1 MGVADFVGVLPKAP
15 MKILYTNFHAG
26 DGGGHTTYLASLAR
40 ALSPRHALFMAAPA
54 DSRVLRVLRQEGIA
68 EPVEIAF
75 SSGLATLGRQWS
87 DLRTL
92 RGLIQRHGIDIVHA
106 NGARD
111 HRVAMEAVAGLARRP
126 KLVFTKHNS
135 KSSNTLG
142 NTLRARWGTDRVIAV
157 SEHTRQMLLDSP
169 YRHCPIDVIRNGV
182 DLQRFA
188 PVDAADGA
196 ALRARWTLDPDALVL
211 VSNAGTDGHKGW
223 IDLARAI
230 ATLPDP
236 LRGKVHMAVAG
247 REPDPR
253 LVAEV
258 AQLGLTDQVHFAGL
272 LEDIRPFVA
281 SGDAG
286 FVLSYD
292 VETISFACREMMAMG
307 KPVMVSDYAGLPE
320 NIAQGRN
327 GWIVPVRNVAAIA
340 AQVAALYEQRAALP
354 GVGLAARAHAV
365 EAFGLETFSRLTE
378 ACYEAVLRGPPGG
391 AVAD

>member
-1 MGVADFVGVLPKAP
+1 

-40 ALSPRHALFMAAPA
+40 ALSPRHQLFMAAPGG
-54 DSRVLRVLRQEGIA
+54 SRILRVVRQERIA

-75 SSGLATLGRQWS
+75 SSGLATLGRQWA

-92 RGLIQRHGIDIVHA
+92 RGLIREHAIDIVHA

-111 HRVAMEAVAGLARRP
+111 HRVVMEAVAGLPKRP

-135 KSSNTLG
+135 KSSNTFG
-142 NTLRARWGTDRVIAV
+142 NAVRARWGTDRVIAV

-169 YRHCPIDVIRNGV
+169 YRRCPIDVVRNGV
-182 DLQRFA
+182 DLQRFSPVA
-188 PVDAADGA
+188 PADGA

-230 ATLPDP
+230 ATLPEP

-247 REPDPR
+247 REPDPQ

-258 AQLGLTDQVHFAGL
+258 EQLGVAGQVHFAGL

-281 SGDAG
+281 GGDAG

-320 NIAQGRN
+320 NITHGHN

-340 AQVAALYEQRAALP
+340 AQVVALYEQRQTLP
-354 GVGLAARAHAV
+354 AVGQAARAHAV
-365 EAFGLETFSRLTE
+365 EAFGLETFSALTE
-378 ACYEAVLRGPPGG
+378 ACYVAVLGG
-391 AVAD
+391 AAD

>member
-1 MGVADFVGVLPKAP
+1 

-40 ALSPRHALFMAAPA
+40 ALSPRHRLFMAAPA
-54 DSRVLRVLRQEGIA
+54 DSRVLRVVRAEAIA

-75 SSGLATLGRQWS
+75 SSGLPTLGRQWA

-92 RGLIQRHGIDIVHA
+92 RTLIAREGIDIVHA

-135 KSSNTLG
+135 KPSNTLG
-142 NTLRARWGTDRVIAV
+142 NAVRARWGTDRVIAV
-157 SEHTRQMLLDSP
+157 SAHTRQMLLDSP
-169 YRHCPIDVIRNGV
+169 YRRCPIDVVRNGV

-188 PVDAADGA
+188 PVDSAEGA
-196 ALRARWTLDPDALVL
+196 ALRARWTTDPEALVL

-230 ATLPDP
+230 ATLPAP

-247 REPDPR
+247 RDPDPA

-258 AQLGLTDQVHFAGL
+258 ERLGVGAQVHFAGL

-320 NIAQGRN
+320 NIDQGRN
-327 GWIVPVRNVAAIA
+327 GWIVPVRDVAAIA
-340 AQVAALYEQRAALP
+340 AQVVELYAMREALP
-354 GVGLAARAHAV
+354 AIGQAARAHAV
-365 EAFGLETFSRLTE
+365 DAFGLETFYRLTE
-378 ACYEAVLRGPPGG
+378 ASYAAALEAPARALP
-391 AVAD
+391 

>member
-1 MGVADFVGVLPKAP
+1 

-40 ALSPRHALFMAAPA
+40 ALSPRHQLFMAAPGG
-54 DSRVLRVLRQEGIA
+54 SRVLRVVRQERIA

-75 SSGLATLGRQWS
+75 SSGLATLGRQWA

-92 RGLIQRHGIDIVHA
+92 RGLIVKHGIDIVHA

-111 HRVAMEAVAGLARRP
+111 HRVVMEAVAGLPKRP
-126 KLVFTKHNS
+126 ELVFTKHNS
-135 KSSNTLG
+135 KSSNTFG
-142 NTLRARWGTDRVIAV
+142 NAVRARWGTDRVIAV

-169 YRHCPIDVIRNGV
+169 YRRCPIDVVRNGV
-182 DLQRFA
+182 DLQRFSPVA
-188 PVDAADGA
+188 PADGA

-230 ATLPDP
+230 ATLPEP

-247 REPDPR
+247 REPDPL

-258 AQLGLTDQVHFAGL
+258 EQLGVAGQVHFAGL

-320 NIAQGRN
+320 NITHGHN

-340 AQVAALYEQRAALP
+340 AQVVALYELRQTLP
-354 GVGLAARAHAV
+354 AVGQAARAHAV
-365 EAFGLETFSRLTE
+365 EAFGLETFSALTE
-378 ACYEAVLRGPPGG
+378 ACYVAVLGG
-391 AVAD
+391 AAD

>member
-1 MGVADFVGVLPKAP
+1 

-40 ALSPRHALFMAAPA
+40 ALSPRHQLFIAAPGN
-54 DSRVLRVLRQEGIA
+54 SRVIRVALAEGIA
-68 EPVEIAF
+68 TPVEIAF
-75 SSGLATLGRQWS
+75 SSGLATLGRQWA

-92 RGLIQRHGIDIVHA
+92 RGLIQQQGIDIVHA

-111 HRVAMEAVAGLARRP
+111 HRVSMEAVAGLPRRP

-135 KSSNTLG
+135 KSADTFG
-142 NTLRARWGTDRVIAV
+142 NAVRARWGTDRVIAV

-169 YRHCPIDVIRNGV
+169 YRRCPIDVVRNGV

-188 PVDAADGA
+188 PVDAAAGA
-196 ALRARWTLDPDALVL
+196 ALRARWTRDPDALVL

-230 ATLPDP
+230 ATLPAP

-258 AQLGLTDQVHFAGL
+258 QQLGMAAQVHFAGL
-272 LEDIRPFVA
+272 LDDIRPFVA

-320 NIAQGRN
+320 NIEHGRD

-340 AQVAALYEQRAALP
+340 AQVVALYGQRQTLP
-354 GVGLAARAHAV
+354 AVGQAARAHAV
-365 EAFGLETFSRLTE
+365 AAFGLETFSALTE
-378 ACYEAVLRGPPGG
+378 ACYAAVLGG
-391 AVAD
+391 AAD

>member
-1 MGVADFVGVLPKAP
+1 

-40 ALSPRHALFMAAPA
+40 ALSPRHQLFMAAPGG
-54 DSRVLRVLRQEGIA
+54 SRVLRVVRQERIA

-75 SSGLATLGRQWS
+75 SSGLATLGRQWA

-92 RGLIQRHGIDIVHA
+92 RGLIVKHGIDIVHA

-111 HRVAMEAVAGLARRP
+111 HRVVMEAVAGLPKRP

-135 KSSNTLG
+135 KSSNTFG
-142 NTLRARWGTDRVIAV
+142 NAVRARWGTDRVIAV

-169 YRHCPIDVIRNGV
+169 YRRCPIDVVRNGV
-182 DLQRFA
+182 DLQRFSPVA
-188 PVDAADGA
+188 PADGA

-230 ATLPDP
+230 ATLPEP

-247 REPDPR
+247 REPDPL

-258 AQLGLTDQVHFAGL
+258 EQLGVAGQVHFAGL

-320 NIAQGRN
+320 NITHGHN

-340 AQVAALYEQRAALP
+340 AQMVALYELRQTLP
-354 GVGLAARAHAV
+354 AVGQAARAHAV
-365 EAFGLETFSRLTE
+365 EAFGLETFSALTE
-378 ACYEAVLRGPPGG
+378 ACYVAVLGG
-391 AVAD
+391 AAD

>member
-1 MGVADFVGVLPKAP
+1 

-40 ALSPRHALFMAAPA
+40 ALSPRHQLFMAAPGN
-54 DSRVLRVLRQEGIA
+54 SRVIRVVRAEGIA
-68 EPVEIAF
+68 TPVEIGF
-75 SSGLATLGRQWS
+75 SSGLATLGQQWA

-92 RGLIQRHGIDIVHA
+92 RGLIQQHGIDIVHA

-111 HRVAMEAVAGLARRP
+111 HRVAMEAVAGLSHRP

-135 KSSNTLG
+135 KSARTFG
-142 NTLRARWGTDRVIAV
+142 NAVRARWGTDRVIAV
-157 SEHTRQMLLDSP
+157 SGHTRQMLLDSP
-169 YRHCPIDVIRNGV
+169 YRRCPIDVVRNGV

-188 PVDAADGA
+188 PVDAAAGA
-196 ALRARWTLDPDALVL
+196 ALRARWTHDPEALVL

-230 ATLPDP
+230 ARLPAP
-236 LRGKVHMAVAG
+236 LHGKVHMAVAG
-247 REPDPR
+247 RDPDPR

-258 AQLGLTDQVHFAGL
+258 EQLGVAAQVHFAGL
-272 LEDIRPFVA
+272 LDDIRPFVA

-320 NIAQGRN
+320 NIEHGRT
-327 GWIVPVRNVAAIA
+327 GWIVPVRDVAAIA
-340 AQVAALYEQRAALP
+340 AQVVALYEQRQTLP
-354 GVGLAARAHAV
+354 AVGQAARAHAV
-365 EAFGLETFSRLTE
+365 DAFGLETFSALTE
-378 ACYEAVLRGPPGG
+378 ASYVAVLGG
-391 AVAD
+391 AAD

>member
-1 MGVADFVGVLPKAP
+1 

-40 ALSPRHALFMAAPA
+40 ALSPRHQLFMAAPA
-54 DSRVLRVLRQEGIA
+54 GSRILRVVRQERIA

-75 SSGLATLGRQWS
+75 SSGLATLGRQWA

-92 RGLIQRHGIDIVHA
+92 RGLMARHGIDIVHA

-111 HRVAMEAVAGLARRP
+111 HRVVMEAAAGLPRRP

-135 KSSNTLG
+135 KPSTTLG
-142 NTLRARWGTDRVIAV
+142 NAVRARWGTDRVIAV
-157 SEHTRQMLLDSP
+157 SAHTRQMLLDSP
-169 YRHCPIDVIRNGV
+169 YRRCPIDVVHNGV

-188 PVDAADGA
+188 PVASPEAV
-196 ALRARWTLDPDALVL
+196 ALRERWTGDPDALVL
-211 VSNAGTDGHKGW
+211 VSNAGTDDHKGW

-230 ATLPDP
+230 ATLPEP
-236 LRGKVHMAVAG
+236 IRGKVHMAVAG
-247 REPDPR
+247 REPNPR

-258 AQLGLTDQVHFAGL
+258 DELGVGAQVHFAGL

-320 NIAQGRN
+320 NITHGRN

-340 AQVAALYEQRAALP
+340 AQVAELYAMRAALP
-354 GVGLAARAHAV
+354 AVGEAARAQAV
-365 EAFGLETFSRLTE
+365 AAFGLETFSALTE
-378 ACYEAVLRGPPGG
+378 ASYAAVLGG
-391 AVAD
+391 AG

>member
-1 MGVADFVGVLPKAP
+1 

-40 ALSPRHALFMAAPA
+40 ALSPRHQLFMAAPGG
-54 DSRVLRVLRQEGIA
+54 SRVLRVVRQERIA

-75 SSGLATLGRQWS
+75 SSGLATLGRQWA

-92 RGLIQRHGIDIVHA
+92 RGLIVKHGIDIVHA

-111 HRVAMEAVAGLARRP
+111 HRVVMEAVAGLPKRP

-135 KSSNTLG
+135 KSSNTFG
-142 NTLRARWGTDRVIAV
+142 NAVRARWGTDRVIAV

-169 YRHCPIDVIRNGV
+169 YRRCPIDVVRNGV
-182 DLQRFA
+182 DLQRFSPVA
-188 PVDAADGA
+188 PADGA

-230 ATLPDP
+230 ATLPEP

-247 REPDPR
+247 REPDPL

-258 AQLGLTDQVHFAGL
+258 EQLGVAGQVHFAGL

-320 NIAQGRN
+320 NITHGHN
-327 GWIVPVRNVAAIA
+327 GWIVPVRDVAAIA
-340 AQVAALYEQRAALP
+340 AQVVALYEQRHTLP
-354 GVGLAARAHAV
+354 AVGQAARAHAV
-365 EAFGLETFSRLTE
+365 EAFGLETFSALTE
-378 ACYEAVLRGPPGG
+378 AGYVAVLGG
-391 AVAD
+391 AAD

>member
-1 MGVADFVGVLPKAP
+1 

-26 DGGGHTTYLASLAR
+26 DGGGHTTYLSSLAR
-40 ALSPRHALFMAAPA
+40 ALSPRHQLFMAAPGG
-54 DSRVLRVLRQEGIA
+54 SRVLRVVRQERIA

-75 SSGLATLGRQWS
+75 SSGLATLGRQWA

-92 RGLIQRHGIDIVHA
+92 RGLIREHAIDIVHA

-111 HRVAMEAVAGLARRP
+111 HRVAMEAVAGLPKRP

-135 KSSNTLG
+135 KSSNTFG
-142 NTLRARWGTDRVIAV
+142 NAVRARWGTDRVIAV

-169 YRHCPIDVIRNGV
+169 YRHCPIDVVRNGV
-182 DLQRFA
+182 DLQRFSPVA
-188 PVDAADGA
+188 PADGA

-230 ATLPDP
+230 ATLPEP

-247 REPDPR
+247 REPDPQ

-258 AQLGLTDQVHFAGL
+258 EQLGVAGQVHFAGL

-320 NIAQGRN
+320 NITHGHN

-340 AQVAALYEQRAALP
+340 AQVVALYEQRQTLP
-354 GVGLAARAHAV
+354 AVGQAARAHAV
-365 EAFGLETFSRLTE
+365 EAFGLETFSALTE
-378 ACYEAVLRGPPGG
+378 ASYVAVLGG
-391 AVAD
+391 AAD

>member
-1 MGVADFVGVLPKAP
+1 

-40 ALSPRHALFMAAPA
+40 ALSPRHQLFMAAPGG
-54 DSRVLRVLRQEGIA
+54 SRILRVVRQERIA

-75 SSGLATLGRQWS
+75 SSGLATLGRQWA

-92 RGLIQRHGIDIVHA
+92 RGLIREHAIDIVHA

-111 HRVAMEAVAGLARRP
+111 HRVAMEAVAGLPKRP

-135 KSSNTLG
+135 KSSNTFG
-142 NTLRARWGTDRVIAV
+142 NAVRARWGTDRVIAV

-169 YRHCPIDVIRNGV
+169 YRHCPIDVVRNGV
-182 DLQRFA
+182 DLQRFSPVA
-188 PVDAADGA
+188 PADGA

-230 ATLPDP
+230 ATLPEP

-247 REPDPR
+247 REPDPQ

-258 AQLGLTDQVHFAGL
+258 KQLGVTGQVHFAGL

-281 SGDAG
+281 GGDAG

-320 NIAQGRN
+320 NITHGHN

-340 AQVAALYEQRAALP
+340 AQVVALYELRQTLP
-354 GVGLAARAHAV
+354 AVGQAARAHAV
-365 EAFGLETFSRLTE
+365 EAFGLETFSALTE
-378 ACYEAVLRGPPGG
+378 ASYVAALGG
-391 AVAD
+391 AAD

>member
-1 MGVADFVGVLPKAP
+1 MAVADFIGVLPKTP

-40 ALSPRHALFMAAPA
+40 ALSPRHQLFMAAPA
-54 DSRVLRVLRQEGIA
+54 DSRVLRVVRQEGIA

-75 SSGLATLGRQWS
+75 SSGLATLGRQWA

-92 RGLIQRHGIDIVHA
+92 RGLIQQHGIDIVHA

-111 HRVAMEAVAGLARRP
+111 HRVAMEALAGLPTRP

-135 KSSNTLG
+135 KSSNTFG
-142 NTLRARWGTDRVIAV
+142 NAVRARWGTDRVIAV

-169 YRHCPIDVIRNGV
+169 YRRCPIDVVRNGV
-182 DLQRFA
+182 DLQHFS
-188 PVDAADGA
+188 PVASAEGT
-196 ALRARWTLDPDALVL
+196 ALRARWTSDPDALVL
-211 VSNAGTDGHKGW
+211 VSNAGTDDHKGW

-230 ATLPDP
+230 ATLPEP

-247 REPDPR
+247 REPDPK
-253 LVAEV
+253 LVEEV
-258 AQLGLTDQVHFAGL
+258 EWLGLAGQVHFAGL

-320 NIAQGRN
+320 NITQGRN
-327 GWIVPVRNVAAIA
+327 GWIVPVRDVGAIA
-340 AQVAALYEQRAALP
+340 AQVTALYEQRTELP
-354 GVGLAARAHAV
+354 RVGLAAREHAV

-378 ACYEAVLRGPPGG
+378 ASYEAVLG
-391 AVAD
+391 

>member
-1 MGVADFVGVLPKAP
+1 

-40 ALSPRHALFMAAPA
+40 ALSPRHQLFMAAPA
-54 DSRVLRVLRQEGIA
+54 DSRVLRVVRQEGIA
-68 EPVEIAF
+68 TPVDIAF
-75 SSGLATLGRQWS
+75 SSGLATLGRQWA

-92 RGLIQRHGIDIVHA
+92 RGLIQQQGIDIVHA

-111 HRVAMEAVAGLARRP
+111 HRVAMEAVAGLSRRP
-126 KLVFTKHNS
+126 RLVFTKHNS

-142 NTLRARWGTDRVIAV
+142 NTIRARFGTDRVIAV
-157 SEHTRQMLLDSP
+157 SEHTRKMLLDGP
-169 YRHCPIDVIRNGV
+169 YQRCPIDVIRNGV

-188 PVDAADGA
+188 PVDAAERA
-196 ALRARWTLDPDALVL
+196 ALRTRWTRDPDALVL

-230 ATLPDP
+230 ATLPEP

-258 AQLGLTDQVHFAGL
+258 GQLGLSEQVHFAGL
-272 LEDIRPFVA
+272 LDDIRPFVA

-292 VETISFACREMMAMG
+292 VETISFACREMMAMAT
-307 KPVMVSDYAGLPE
+307 PVMVSDYAGLPE
-320 NIAQGRN
+320 NIEHGRN
-327 GWIVPVRNVAAIA
+327 GWIVPVRDVAAIA
-340 AQVAALYEQRAALP
+340 AQVSALYAQRDTLP
-354 GVGLAARAHAV
+354 GIGLAAREHAV

-378 ACYEAVLRGPPGG
+378 ASYEAVLRRG
-391 AVAD
+391 AAD

>member
-1 MGVADFVGVLPKAP
+1 

-40 ALSPRHALFMAAPA
+40 ALSPRHQLFVAAPGN
-54 DSRVLRVLRQEGIA
+54 SRVIRVVRAEGIA
-68 EPVEIAF
+68 TPVEIAF
-75 SSGLATLGRQWS
+75 SSGLATLGRQWA

-92 RGLIQRHGIDIVHA
+92 RGLIQQHDIDIVHA

-111 HRVAMEAVAGLARRP
+111 HRVAMEAVAGLPRRP

-135 KSSNTLG
+135 KSANTFG
-142 NTLRARWGTDRVIAV
+142 NAVRARWGTDRVIAV

-169 YRHCPIDVIRNGV
+169 YRRCPIDVVRNGV

-188 PVDAADGA
+188 PVDAAAGA
-196 ALRARWTLDPDALVL
+196 ALRARWTHDPEALVL

-223 IDLARAI
+223 IDLARALAI
-230 ATLPDP
+230 LPEP

-258 AQLGLTDQVHFAGL
+258 QQLGVAAQVHFAGL
-272 LEDIRPFVA
+272 LDDIRPFVA

-320 NIAQGRN
+320 NIEHGRN
-327 GWIVPVRNVAAIA
+327 GWIVPVRDVAAIA
-340 AQVAALYEQRAALP
+340 AQVQALYEQRRTLP
-354 GVGLAARAHAV
+354 AVGQAARAHALA
-365 EAFGLETFSRLTE
+365 AFGLETFSALTE
-378 ACYEAVLRGPPGG
+378 ASYAAVLGG
-391 AVAD
+391 AAG

>member
-1 MGVADFVGVLPKAP
+1 

-40 ALSPRHALFMAAPA
+40 ALSPRHQLFMAAPGG
-54 DSRVLRVLRQEGIA
+54 SRVLRVVRQERIA

-75 SSGLATLGRQWS
+75 SSGLATLGRQWA

-92 RGLIQRHGIDIVHA
+92 RGLIVKHGIDIVHA

-111 HRVAMEAVAGLARRP
+111 HRVVMEAVAGLPKRP

-135 KSSNTLG
+135 KSSNTFG
-142 NTLRARWGTDRVIAV
+142 NAVRARWGTDRVIAV
-157 SEHTRQMLLDSP
+157 SEHTRQMLLHSP
-169 YRHCPIDVIRNGV
+169 YRHCPIDVVRNGV
-182 DLQRFA
+182 DLQRFSPVA
-188 PVDAADGA
+188 PADGA

-230 ATLPDP
+230 ATLPEP

-247 REPDPR
+247 REPDPL

-258 AQLGLTDQVHFAGL
+258 EQLGVAGQVHFAGL

-320 NIAQGRN
+320 NITHGHN

-340 AQVAALYEQRAALP
+340 AQVVALYELRQTLP
-354 GVGLAARAHAV
+354 AVGQAARAHAV
-365 EAFGLETFSRLTE
+365 EAFGLETFSALTE
-378 ACYEAVLRGPPGG
+378 ACYVAVLGG
-391 AVAD
+391 AAD

>member
-1 MGVADFVGVLPKAP
+1 

-40 ALSPRHALFMAAPA
+40 ALSPRHEVFMAAPA
-54 DSRVLRVLRQEGIA
+54 GSRVLRVVRQEGIA

-75 SSGLATLGRQWS
+75 SSGLATLGRQWA

-92 RGLIQRHGIDIVHA
+92 RRLIREHAIDIVHA

-111 HRVAMEAVAGLARRP
+111 HRVAMEAVAGLSKRP
-126 KLVFTKHNS
+126 RLVFTKHNS
-135 KSSNTLG
+135 KSSNTFG
-142 NTLRARWGTDRVIAV
+142 NAVRARWGTDRVIAV
-157 SEHTRQMLLDSP
+157 SEHTRQMLLESP
-169 YRHCPIDVIRNGV
+169 YRRCPIDVVRNGV
-182 DLQRFA
+182 DLQRFS
-188 PVDAADGA
+188 PVAATDGA
-196 ALRARWTLDPDALVL
+196 ELRARWTHDPDALVL

-230 ATLPDP
+230 ATLPEP

-258 AQLGLTDQVHFAGL
+258 GQLGVAGQVHFAGL

-320 NIAQGRN
+320 NISHGHN

-340 AQVAALYEQRAALP
+340 AQVTTLYEWRGDLARI
-354 GVGLAARAHAV
+354 GLAAREHAV

-378 ACYEAVLRGPPGG
+378 ASYEAVLRGTEGSSLK
-391 AVAD
+391 AAD

>member
-1 MGVADFVGVLPKAP
+1 

-40 ALSPRHALFMAAPA
+40 ALSPRHQLFMAAPA
-54 DSRVLRVLRQEGIA
+54 GSRILRVVRQERIA

-75 SSGLATLGRQWS
+75 SSGLATLGRQWA

-92 RGLIQRHGIDIVHA
+92 RGLIVKHGIDIVHA

-111 HRVAMEAVAGLARRP
+111 HRVVMEAVAGLPKRP

-135 KSSNTLG
+135 KSSNTFG
-142 NTLRARWGTDRVIAV
+142 NAVRARWGTDRVIAV

-169 YRHCPIDVIRNGV
+169 YRRCPIDVVRNGV
-182 DLQRFA
+182 DLQRFSPVA
-188 PVDAADGA
+188 PADGA

-230 ATLPDP
+230 ATLPEP

-247 REPDPR
+247 REPDPL

-258 AQLGLTDQVHFAGL
+258 EQLGVAGQVHFAGL

-320 NIAQGRN
+320 NITHGHN
-327 GWIVPVRNVAAIA
+327 GWIVPVRDVAAIA
-340 AQVAALYEQRAALP
+340 AQVVALYEQRHTLP
-354 GVGLAARAHAV
+354 AVGQAARAHAV
-365 EAFGLETFSRLTE
+365 EAFGLETFSALTE
-378 ACYEAVLRGPPGG
+378 AGYVAVLGG
-391 AVAD
+391 AAD

>member
-1 MGVADFVGVLPKAP
+1 

-40 ALSPRHALFMAAPA
+40 ALSPRHRLFMAAPA
-54 DSRVLRVLRQEGIA
+54 GSRVLRVVRQEGIA

-75 SSGLATLGRQWS
+75 SSGLATLGRQWA

-92 RGLIQRHGIDIVHA
+92 RGLIQQQGIDIVHA

-111 HRVAMEAVAGLARRP
+111 HRVAMQAVAGLTRRP

-142 NTLRARWGTDRVIAV
+142 NAMRARWGTDRVIAV
-157 SEHTRQMLLDSP
+157 SGHTRQMLLDSP
-169 YRHCPIDVIRNGV
+169 YRRCSIDVVRNGV

-188 PVDAADGA
+188 PVDATEGA

-230 ATLPDP
+230 ATLAEP

-258 AQLGLTDQVHFAGL
+258 GQLGLSAQVHFAGL
-272 LEDIRPFVA
+272 LDDIRPFVA

-292 VETISFACREMMAMG
+292 VETISFACREMMAMA

-320 NIAQGRN
+320 NIAQGHN
-327 GWIVPVRNVAAIA
+327 GWIVPVRDVAAIA
-340 AQVAALYEQRAALP
+340 TQVVALYAQRSALP
-354 GVGLAARAHAV
+354 GIGQAARAHAV

-378 ACYEAVLRGPPGG
+378 ASYEAVLGMRS
-391 AVAD
+391 V

>member
-1 MGVADFVGVLPKAP
+1 

-40 ALSPRHALFMAAPA
+40 ALSPRHRLFMAAPA
-54 DSRVLRVLRQEGIA
+54 DSRVLRVVREEGIA

-75 SSGLATLGRQWS
+75 GSGLATLGRQWA

-92 RGLIQRHGIDIVHA
+92 RGLIQQQGIDIVHA

-111 HRVAMEAVAGLARRP
+111 HRVAMEAVAGLPRRP
-126 KLVFTKHNS
+126 RLVFTKHNS
-135 KSSNTLG
+135 KPSNTLG
-142 NTLRARWGTDRVIAV
+142 NAMRARFGTDRVIAV
-157 SEHTRQMLLDSP
+157 SGHTRQMLLDSP

-188 PVDAADGA
+188 PVDAAERA
-196 ALRARWTLDPDALVL
+196 ALRTRWTRDPDTLVL

-230 ATLPDP
+230 ATLPEP

-258 AQLGLTDQVHFAGL
+258 DQLGLSGQVHFAGL
-272 LEDIRPFVA
+272 LDDIRPFVA

-292 VETISFACREMMAMG
+292 VETISFACREMMAMAT
-307 KPVMVSDYAGLPE
+307 PVMVSDYAGLPE
-320 NIAQGRN
+320 NITHGRT
-327 GWIVPVRNVAAIA
+327 GWIVPVRDVGAIA
-340 AQVAALYEQRAALP
+340 AQVAALYAQRDTLP
-354 GVGLAARAHAV
+354 QVGEAARAHAV
-365 EAFGLETFSRLTE
+365 EAFGLETFSALTE
-378 ACYEAVLRGPPGG
+378 ASYEAVLRS
-391 AVAD
+391 A

>member
-1 MGVADFVGVLPKAP
+1 

-40 ALSPRHALFMAAPA
+40 ALSPRHQLFMAAPGG
-54 DSRVLRVLRQEGIA
+54 SRVLRVVRQERIA

-75 SSGLATLGRQWS
+75 SSGLATLGRQWA

-92 RGLIQRHGIDIVHA
+92 RGLIVKHGIDIVHA

-111 HRVAMEAVAGLARRP
+111 HRVVMEAVAGLPKRP

-135 KSSNTLG
+135 KSSNTFG
-142 NTLRARWGTDRVIAV
+142 NAVRARWGTDRVIAV

-169 YRHCPIDVIRNGV
+169 YRRCPIDVVRNGV
-182 DLQRFA
+182 DLQRFSPVA
-188 PVDAADGA
+188 PADGA

-230 ATLPDP
+230 ATLPEP

-247 REPDPR
+247 REPDPL

-258 AQLGLTDQVHFAGL
+258 EQLGVAGQVHFAGL

-320 NIAQGRN
+320 NITHGHN
-327 GWIVPVRNVAAIA
+327 GWIVPVRDVAAIA
-340 AQVAALYEQRAALP
+340 AQVVALYEQRHTLP
-354 GVGLAARAHAV
+354 AVGQAARAHAV
-365 EAFGLETFSRLTE
+365 EAFGLETFSALTE
-378 ACYEAVLRGPPGG
+378 ACYVAVLGG
-391 AVAD
+391 AAD

>member
-1 MGVADFVGVLPKAP
+1 

-40 ALSPRHALFMAAPA
+40 ALSPRHQLFMAAPGG
-54 DSRVLRVLRQEGIA
+54 SRILRVVRQERIA

-75 SSGLATLGRQWS
+75 SSGLATLGRQWA

-92 RGLIQRHGIDIVHA
+92 RGLIREHAIDIVHA

-111 HRVAMEAVAGLARRP
+111 HRVAMEAVAGLSRRP

-135 KSSNTLG
+135 KSSNTFG
-142 NTLRARWGTDRVIAV
+142 NAVRARWGTDRVIAV

-169 YRHCPIDVIRNGV
+169 YRRCPIDVVRNGV
-182 DLQRFA
+182 DLQRFSPVA
-188 PVDAADGA
+188 PADGA

-230 ATLPDP
+230 ATLPEP

-247 REPDPR
+247 REPDPL

-258 AQLGLTDQVHFAGL
+258 EQLGVSGQVHFAGL

-320 NIAQGRN
+320 NITHGHN

-340 AQVAALYEQRAALP
+340 AQVVALYEQRQTLP
-354 GVGLAARAHAV
+354 AVGQAARAHAV
-365 EAFGLETFSRLTE
+365 EAFGLETFSALTE
-378 ACYEAVLRGPPGG
+378 AGYVAVLGG
-391 AVAD
+391 AAD

>member
-1 MGVADFVGVLPKAP
+1 

-40 ALSPRHALFMAAPA
+40 ALSPRHQLFMAAPGG
-54 DSRVLRVLRQEGIA
+54 SRVLRVVRQERIA

-75 SSGLATLGRQWS
+75 SSGLATLGRQWA

-92 RGLIQRHGIDIVHA
+92 RGLIVKHGIDIVHA

-111 HRVAMEAVAGLARRP
+111 HRVVMEAVAGLPKRP

-135 KSSNTLG
+135 KSSNTFG
-142 NTLRARWGTDRVIAV
+142 NAVRARWGTDRVIAV

-169 YRHCPIDVIRNGV
+169 YRRCPIDVVRNGV
-182 DLQRFA
+182 DLQRFSPVA
-188 PVDAADGA
+188 PADGA

-230 ATLPDP
+230 ATLPEP

-247 REPDPR
+247 REPDPL

-258 AQLGLTDQVHFAGL
+258 EQLGVAGQVHFAGL

-320 NIAQGRN
+320 NITHGHN

-340 AQVAALYEQRAALP
+340 AQVVALYELRQTLP
-354 GVGLAARAHAV
+354 AVGQAARAHAV
-365 EAFGLETFSRLTE
+365 EAFGLETFSALTE
-378 ACYEAVLRGPPGG
+378 ACYVAVLGG
-391 AVAD
+391 AAD

>member
-1 MGVADFVGVLPKAP
+1 

-40 ALSPRHALFMAAPA
+40 ALSPRHQLFMAAPGG
-54 DSRVLRVLRQEGIA
+54 SRILRVVRQERIA

-75 SSGLATLGRQWS
+75 SSGLATLGRQWA

-92 RGLIQRHGIDIVHA
+92 RGLIREHAIDIVHA

-111 HRVAMEAVAGLARRP
+111 HRVAMEAVAGLSRRP

-135 KSSNTLG
+135 KSSNTFG
-142 NTLRARWGTDRVIAV
+142 NAVRARWGTDRVIAV
-157 SEHTRQMLLDSP
+157 SEHTRQMLLHSP
-169 YRHCPIDVIRNGV
+169 YRHCPIDVVRNGV
-182 DLQRFA
+182 DLQRFSPVA
-188 PVDAADGA
+188 PADGA

-230 ATLPDP
+230 ATLPEP

-247 REPDPR
+247 REPDPL

-258 AQLGLTDQVHFAGL
+258 EQLGVAGQVHFAGL

-281 SGDAG
+281 GGDAG

-320 NIAQGRN
+320 NITHGHN

-340 AQVAALYEQRAALP
+340 AQVVALYEQRQTLP
-354 GVGLAARAHAV
+354 AVGQAARAHAV
-365 EAFGLETFSRLTE
+365 EAFGLETFRALTE
-378 ACYEAVLRGPPGG
+378 ACYVAVLGG
-391 AVAD
+391 AAD

>member
-1 MGVADFVGVLPKAP
+1 

-40 ALSPRHALFMAAPA
+40 ALSPRHQLFMAAPGG
-54 DSRVLRVLRQEGIA
+54 SRVLRVVRQERIA

-75 SSGLATLGRQWS
+75 SSGLATLGRQWA

-92 RGLIQRHGIDIVHA
+92 RGLIVKHGIDIVHA

-111 HRVAMEAVAGLARRP
+111 HRVVMEAVAGLPKRP

-135 KSSNTLG
+135 KSSNTFG
-142 NTLRARWGTDRVIAV
+142 NAVRARWGTDRVIAV

-169 YRHCPIDVIRNGV
+169 YRRCPIDVVRNGV
-182 DLQRFA
+182 DLQRFSPVA
-188 PVDAADGA
+188 PADGA

-230 ATLPDP
+230 ATLPEP
-236 LRGKVHMAVAG
+236 LRAKVHMAVAG
-247 REPDPR
+247 REPDPQ

-258 AQLGLTDQVHFAGL
+258 EQLGVAGQVHFAGL

-320 NIAQGRN
+320 NITHGHN

-340 AQVAALYEQRAALP
+340 AQVVALYEQRQTLP
-354 GVGLAARAHAV
+354 AVGQAARAHAV
-365 EAFGLETFSRLTE
+365 EAFGLETFSALTE
-378 ACYEAVLRGPPGG
+378 ACYVAVLGG
-391 AVAD
+391 AAD

>member
-1 MGVADFVGVLPKAP
+1 

-40 ALSPRHALFMAAPA
+40 ALSPRHQLFMAAPA
-54 DSRVLRVLRQEGIA
+54 GSRVLRVVRQERIA

-75 SSGLATLGRQWS
+75 SSGLATLRRQWA

-92 RGLIQRHGIDIVHA
+92 RGLIREHAIDIVHA

-111 HRVAMEAVAGLARRP
+111 HRVAMEAVAGLPKRP

-135 KSSNTLG
+135 KSSNTFG
-142 NTLRARWGTDRVIAV
+142 NTVRARWGTDRVIAV

-169 YRHCPIDVIRNGV
+169 YRRCPIDVVRNGV
-182 DLQRFA
+182 DLQRFS
-188 PVDAADGA
+188 PVPPAEGA
-196 ALRARWTLDPDALVL
+196 ALRARWTRDPDALVL
-211 VSNAGTDGHKGW
+211 VSNAGTDNHKGW

-230 ATLPDP
+230 ATLPEP

-258 AQLGLTDQVHFAGL
+258 EQLGMAGQVHFAGL
-272 LEDIRPFVA
+272 LEDIRPLVA

-320 NIAQGRN
+320 NITHGHN

-340 AQVAALYEQRAALP
+340 AQVVALYEQR
-354 GVGLAARAHAV
+354 GGLARIGQAARAHAA
-365 EAFGLETFSRLTE
+365 EAFGLETFSGLTE
-378 ACYEAVLRGPPGG
+378 ACYEAVLRGG
-391 AVAD
+391 

>member
-1 MGVADFVGVLPKAP
+1 

-40 ALSPRHALFMAAPA
+40 ALSPRHQLFMAAPA
-54 DSRVLRVLRQEGIA
+54 DSRVLRVVREERIA

-75 SSGLATLGRQWS
+75 SSGLPTLGRQWA

-92 RGLIQRHGIDIVHA
+92 RRLIVTQGIDIVHA

-111 HRVAMEAVAGLARRP
+111 HRVAMEAVAGLSRRP

-135 KSSNTLG
+135 KPSNTLG
-142 NTLRARWGTDRVIAV
+142 NAARARWGTDRVIAV
-157 SEHTRQMLLDSP
+157 SAHTRQMLLDSP
-169 YRHCPIDVIRNGV
+169 YRHCPIDVVRNGV
-182 DLQRFA
+182 DLQRFS
-188 PVDAADGA
+188 PVGPGEGA
-196 ALRARWTLDPDALVL
+196 ALRARWTTDPEALVL
-211 VSNAGTDGHKGW
+211 VSNAGTDDHKGW

-230 ATLPDP
+230 ATLPAP
-236 LRGKVHMAVAG
+236 IRSKVHMAVAG
-247 REPDPR
+247 RDPDPQ

-258 AQLGLTDQVHFAGL
+258 ARLGVAAQVHFAGL

-286 FVLSYD
+286 FVLSWD

-320 NIAQGRN
+320 NITHGED

-340 AQVAALYEQRAALP
+340 AQVEALYALRGTLP
-354 GVGLAARAHAV
+354 AVGQAARARA
-365 EAFGLETFSRLTE
+365 ERDFGLETFSRLTE
-378 ACYEAVLRGPPGG
+378 ASYAAVLGEAAS
-391 AVAD
+391 AVR

>member
-1 MGVADFVGVLPKAP
+1 

-40 ALSPRHALFMAAPA
+40 ALSPRHQLFMAAPA
-54 DSRVLRVLRQEGIA
+54 GSRVLRVVRQERIA

-75 SSGLATLGRQWS
+75 SSGLATLGRQWA

-92 RGLIQRHGIDIVHA
+92 RGLIVKHGIDIVHA

-111 HRVAMEAVAGLARRP
+111 HRVVMEAVAGLPKRP

-135 KSSNTLG
+135 KSSNTFG
-142 NTLRARWGTDRVIAV
+142 NAVRARWGTDRVIAV

-169 YRHCPIDVIRNGV
+169 YRRCPIDVVRNGV
-182 DLQRFA
+182 DLQRFSPVA
-188 PVDAADGA
+188 PADGA

-230 ATLPDP
+230 ATLPEP

-247 REPDPR
+247 REPDPL

-258 AQLGLTDQVHFAGL
+258 EQLGVAGQVHFAGL

-320 NIAQGRN
+320 NITHGHN

-340 AQVAALYEQRAALP
+340 AQVVALYELRQTLP
-354 GVGLAARAHAV
+354 AVGQAARAHAV
-365 EAFGLETFSRLTE
+365 EAFGLETFSALTE
-378 ACYEAVLRGPPGG
+378 ACYVAVLGG
-391 AVAD
+391 AAD